1 LYYAVINTHTGA
13 LRLFCAALTEGH
25 DVARRIHATL
35 GADCR
40 ARTGAAPPSHD
51 LDRLKAWSGQLAAA
65 SEHADRTCTDAGALG
80 AFAT

>member
-1 LYYAVINTHTGA
+1 MSREEYM
-13 LRLFCAALTEGH
+13 RLWVRT
-25 DVARRIHATL
+25 V
-35 GADCR
+35 R